1 MDDKWRFYSAF
12 EDRYRGSF
20 DDIKQRVAEYL
31 PYLKQQTDKIA
42 LLPALDL
49 GSGRGEWLTLLA
61 EQGVCSKGVDQNL
74 VAVEQA
80 RKLGLDVSHGDL
92 FETLKASEDAC
103 YRLVSAFHVIEHL
116 PWELQLRLFT
126 ECHRVTAPGGIVIV
140 EWPNTDNIGVANQN
154 FWLDP
159 THVRP
164 LPVLLA
170 SFMAEYAG
178 FEKIEIKKFRAPIFE
193 VTGKS
198 NKLTKRSHSFFSSL
212 SRQDELEVPP
222 ELQALADSMKS
233 GSDIALIC
241 SR

>member
-1 MDDKWRFYSAF
+1 MDEKWLFYAAF

-20 DDIKQRVAEYL
+20 EDIKKRVAEYL
-31 PYLKQQTDKIA
+31 PYLQLQKSDLA

-61 EQGVCSKGVDQNL
+61 EHDVRGTGVDQNL

-80 RKLGLDVSHGDL
+80 RKLGLDVRHGDL
-92 FETLKASEDAC
+92 FETLKSSEDAC
-103 YRLVSAFHVIEHL
+103 YRLVSAFHVVEHL
-116 PWELQLRLFT
+116 PWEMQLKLFT
-126 ECHRVTAPGGIVIV
+126 ECRRVIAPDGILII
-140 EWPNTDNIGVANQN
+140 EWPNTDNISVATQH

-164 LPVLLA
+164 LPILLA

-178 FEKIEIKKFRAPIFE
+178 FKKIEIKKFRAPIFKAP
-193 VTGKS
+193 GKS
-198 NKLTKRSHSFFSSL
+198 NKPSKIYRSLFGSL
-212 SRQDELEVPP
+212 SRPNEFNAPP
-222 ELQALADSMKS
+222 ELQALANSMKS
-233 GSDIALIC
+233 GSDVALIC